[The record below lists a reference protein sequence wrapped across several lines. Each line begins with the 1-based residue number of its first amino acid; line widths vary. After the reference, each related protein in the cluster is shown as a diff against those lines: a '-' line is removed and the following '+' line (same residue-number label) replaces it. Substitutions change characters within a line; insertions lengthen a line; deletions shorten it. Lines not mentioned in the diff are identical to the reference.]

1 VFFEIRGRFSTQKTP
16 VLLLHG
22 GPGFS
27 HELQLGLEQA
37 DPERGWVFYTQLGSG
52 RSDRPQDLSL
62 WTMDRFIREIDCVRD
77 ALGLDQIV
85 LWGGSWGTMLGVDY
99 LLKGVTGVQAAI
111 LSGPCLS
118 VARWKADADR
128 LRGAL
133 PPEVRDDLIRHERAG
148 TTSSD
153 EYQRAELEY
162 LKRHVIRLD
171 PLPEKVLEASR
182 ASNRDIYE
190 FLWGPSEFHP
200 TGILKDYERTD
211 RLHELRMP
219 VLIVCGEHDEAT
231 PESSRHYASLI
242 PGARF
247 EVVPGAA
254 HLSFVEQPDAY
265 IQIISRFLAQLS

>member
-1 VFFEIRGRFSTQKTP
+1 
-16 VLLLHG
+16 
-22 GPGFS
+22 
-27 HELQLGLEQA
+27 
-37 DPERGWVFYTQLGSG
+37 
-52 RSDRPQDLSL
+52 
-62 WTMDRFIREIDCVRD
+62 MDRFIREIDCVRD